1 MDWILTPVTLVSGIF
16 RKLASPIFWYY
27 GFSVITGQFS
37 FFLFIMVVS
46 IIIIIIIII
55 ITIII
60 IIIIIIIYFLG
71 SMPT

>member
-46 IIIIIIIII
+46 IIIIIIIYLFI
-55 ITIII
+55 
-60 IIIIIIIYFLG
+60 F
-71 SMPT
+71 

>member
-1 MDWILTPVTLVSGIF
+1 MGWILTPVTLVSGIF

-37 FFLFIMVVS
+37 FFLFIMVLS

-55 ITIII
+55 IM
-60 IIIIIIIYFLG
+60 IIIIIYFLG